1 MNPIR
6 LVRDLG
12 LIAAGLLALSSPAIA
27 AEPSLWVGSW
37 MASPQPIWSAN
48 FPLPLRVPEHLG
60 GSTVRQVVRL
70 SLGGRRIRLV
80 FANTY
85 GIRPLHLA
93 DVHVNLRGLDR
104 RVTFSG
110 RSEASVRPEATLTSD
125 PIDLAPT
132 ALSRMTVSA
141 FLPAPTPLATFH
153 WDARETVILAPGDQ
167 SGRATLQ
174 GGKTILGRVVLSEV
188 LVDHPGAR
196 GVVVALGDSITDGAG
211 ASVDGDQR
219 WPDVLAE
226 RLVPEQIA
234 VLNAGISGARL
245 VRDKMGVKVAGRLDR
260 DVLDQPGVRT
270 VIVLIGIND
279 IAWPGTEFAPNDPSV
294 RIEDLMDG
302 YSSLA
307 ARARARGVR
316 VIGATLTPIEGALP
330 DSPIH
335 GYASPAKD
343 QQRQAINNWI
353 RASGVFDGVIDF
365 DALARD
371 PNHPARLRADM
382 DSGDHLHPSD
392 AGDQMMARA
401 IDLKVLLAN

>member
-104 RVTFSG
+104 RVTFGG
-110 RSEASVRPEATLTSD
+110 RSEAAVRPKATLTSD

-132 ALSRMTVSA
+132 PLSRMTVSA

-174 GGKTILGRVVLSEV
+174 GGKTILGRVALSEV

-245 VRDKMGVKVAGRLDR
+245 LRDKMGVKVAGRLDR

-353 RASGVFDGVIDF
+353 RASGVFDAVIDF